1 MFSHIWTMLKFS
13 EYSFLE
19 QKDVEEYLE
28 LLCDV
33 DGYFENMLAISKEQA
48 KNLIEHQDEPIDKN
62 DWGMAV
68 YTVNAMYDSLANSIT
83 FPAGILQAPIYDVK
97 ASYEENLGGIGYII
111 AHEITHELHTEF
123 SGEAYPSV
131 STIPW

>member
-1 MFSHIWTMLKFS
+1 MFSHIWTMLK
-13 EYSFLE
+13 E
-19 QKDVEEYLE
+19 QV
-28 LLCDV
+28 
-33 DGYFENMLAISKEQA
+33 

-83 FPAGILQAPIYDVK
+83 FPAGILQAHIYDVN

-111 AHEITHELHTEF
+111 AH
-123 SGEAYPSV
+123 
-131 STIPW
+131 